1 MNDSLVVNHVSE
13 FIEIIN
19 SLLQREEQI
28 AEEQQSRLQFM
39 RDKEK
44 SQNAA
49 NYYNTILTNRK

>member
-39 RDKEK
+39 RDKEMFSVK
-44 SQNAA
+44 
-49 NYYNTILTNRK
+49 